1 MGLDI
6 QNVSIWELPMNSQ
19 DVLERLAAFKTVSRD
34 TNLDLIDYA
43 RTFLVGI
50 GARCRLYHDPGGRKA
65 NLFATIGPGDTGGI
79 LLSGHTDV
87 VPVDG
92 QDWSSDPFVLRER
105 NGKLYA
111 RGSADM
117 KGFLACSMVAAARA
131 AGRQLRIPLHLAFSY
146 DEEIGCLGVRSLI
159 EDMSAWTYRPQCC
172 IVGEPTLLRTAIG
185 HKGKT
190 ALTAICHGHAAH
202 SARPAGGVNAI
213 YLASAL
219 VGRVQSLQREIEVNG
234 PHDPGYEVPYT
245 TLHVG
250 TVHGGTAL
258 NIVPERCELE
268 FEIRNLPAD
277 DPDRL
282 VGRLKGDAASIAG
295 SGARPGCR
303 SEIEFQTLHAYP
315 GLDTPAESEVVGL
328 VAAATGQRDLIKVSF
343 GTEGGLFSAH
353 LGIPTVVCGP
363 GSIEQAH
370 KPDEFVATDQILR
383 CDRMLDA
390 IVERLV

>member
-1 MGLDI
+1 MRMF
-6 QNVSIWELPMNSQ
+6 MNSR
-19 DVLERLAAFKTVSRD
+19 DILERLVGFKTVSRD

-43 RTFLVGI
+43 RTFLAGI
-50 GARCRLYHDPGGRKA
+50 GASCRLYHDPAGRKA
-65 NLFATIGPGDTGGI
+65 NLFATIGPSDTGGI

-92 QDWSSDPFVLRER
+92 QNWSSDPFLLRER

-117 KGFLACSMVAAARA
+117 KSFLACSMAAAARA
-131 AGRQLRIPLHLAFSY
+131 AGRNLRIPLHLAFSY
-146 DEEIGCLGVRSLI
+146 DEEIGCIGVRSLI
-159 EDMSAWTYRPQCC
+159 EDMSAWAYRPQCC

-190 ALTAICHGHAAH
+190 AISAICHGQAAH
-202 SARPAGGVNAI
+202 SAMPASGVNAI

-219 VGRVQSLQREIEVNG
+219 VGRVQSLQRELEVNG
-234 PHDPGYEVPYT
+234 PHEPGYEVPYT

-268 FEIRNLPAD
+268 FEIRNLPTD

-282 VGRLKGDAASIAG
+282 VDRLRSDAESIAETE
-295 SGARPGCR
+295 ARPGCR
-303 SEIEFQTLHAYP
+303 SKIEFEILHAYP
-315 GLDTPAESEVVGL
+315 GLDTPSESEVVGL
-328 VAAATGQRDLIKVSF
+328 VSALTGQRDLMRVSF
-343 GTEGGLFSAH
+343 GTEGGLFSAR

-370 KPDEFVATDQILR
+370 KPDEFVTTDQILR
-383 CDRMLDA
+383 CDRVLDA
-390 IVERLV
+390 IVDRLT